1 MQKVKNLN
9 RVWSWVLAL
18 VITSAVAVACN
29 NDGEKPAEPAAD
41 TPAVTAPAVTDTTKK
56 DTMPPIDTGA
66 TTRPDGKPAG
76 SQ

>member
-9 RVWSWVLAL
+9 RFRSLLAAL
-18 VITSAVAVACN
+18 VLTSSMVAACN
-29 NDGEKPAEPAAD
+29 SEGEKTTETTTD

-56 DTMPPIDTGA
+56 DTMPPIDTAA

>member
-9 RVWSWVLAL
+9 RIWSWILAL
-18 VITSAVAVACN
+18 VITSAMAVACN
-29 NDGEKPAEPAAD
+29 NEGEKTEEPAAD

-56 DTMPPIDTGA
+56 DSMPPIDTGA